1 MAAFSVLSKEEI
13 DQELSPEEVEEQENC
28 NSQQI
33 NEVASPF
40 ANLLKNFLGGGGR
53 ERKARIQGTW
63 FCTTKFYYS
72 NFFFKKQKVEV
83 DSTQFMLWTT
93 FHDFSYH
100 SYFTWNQF

>member
-1 MAAFSVLSKEEI
+1 MPISRISLNQSFVPFQRGEMAAFSVLSKEEI

-53 ERKARIQGTW
+53 ERKARIQGT
-63 FCTTKFYYS
+63 
-72 NFFFKKQKVEV
+72 
-83 DSTQFMLWTT
+83 
-93 FHDFSYH
+93 
-100 SYFTWNQF
+100 